1 MFFIFGIK
9 TKLVGKEEHK
19 VIINGFMV
27 NAIVA
32 VYKNYFEFFFISI
45 FPFSKKYS
53 IYIPH
58 SDEYFET
65 GFSSTEM
72 PKEYLDICKEVGRN
86 Y

>member
-1 MFFIFGIK
+1 MFYIFGIK
-9 TKLVGKEEHK
+9 TKLVGQQQRK
-19 VIINGFMV
+19 VLKSGFMM
-27 NAIVA
+27 NAIVS
-32 VYKNYFEFFFISI
+32 VYKNYFELFFIPI

-65 GFSSTEM
+65 NYFSSEM
-72 PKEYLDICKEVGRN
+72 PKEYLDICKEVGKT

>member
-9 TKLVGKEEHK
+9 TKLVGKEDRK
-19 VIINGFMV
+19 VLKNGFMA
-27 NAIVA
+27 NAIVS
-32 VYKNYFEFFFISI
+32 VYKNYFEFFFIPI

-58 SDEYFET
+58 SDEYYET
-65 GFSSTEM
+65 NYFSSEM
-72 PKEYLDICKEVGRN
+72 PKEYLELCKEVGRN

>member
-9 TKLVGKEEHK
+9 TKLIGKEERK
-19 VIINGFMV
+19 VLRNGFMV
-27 NAIVA
+27 NAIVS
-32 VYKNYFEFFFISI
+32 VYKNYFELFFIPI

-58 SDEYFET
+58 SDEYYET
-65 GFSSTEM
+65 GFGSPEM
-72 PKEYLDICKEVGRN
+72 PKEYLELCKEVGRN

>member
-9 TKLVGKEEHK
+9 TKLVGKEERK
-19 VIINGFMV
+19 VLKNGFMA
-27 NAIVA
+27 NAIVS
-32 VYKNYFEFFFISI
+32 VYKNYFELFFIPI

-58 SDEYFET
+58 SDEYYET
-65 GFSSTEM
+65 GFGSSNM
-72 PKEYLDICKEVGRN
+72 PKEYLELCKDVGRN

>member
-9 TKLVGKEEHK
+9 TKLVAREDRK
-19 VIINGFMV
+19 VLKNGFMA
-27 NAIVA
+27 NAIVS
-32 VYKNYFEFFFISI
+32 VYKNYFELFFIPI

-58 SDEYFET
+58 SDEYYDT
-65 GFSSTEM
+65 GFTSSNM
-72 PKEYLDICKEVGRN
+72 PKEYLELCKEVGRS

>member
-9 TKLVGKEEHK
+9 TKLVGKEDRK
-19 VIINGFMV
+19 VLKNGFTV
-27 NAIVA
+27 NAIVS
-32 VYKNYFEFFFISI
+32 VYKNYFEVFLIPI

-65 GFSSTEM
+65 GLGSSNM
-72 PKEYLDICKEVGRN
+72 PADYLGMCKEVGRN